1 VPSTAGLARRHS
13 GALAA
18 LMLAA
23 LLGWA
28 VLAWAALD
36 MSNPLAQMM
45 MPMSAMWSATNALAV
60 WAMWAV
66 MMAAMMLP
74 TATPMVLVF
83 ASLARKQPS
92 GMAGAWTTTVRLWA
106 FVGAYLLIWI
116 AFSAVAA
123 AGQWTLQAAGLLSPM
138 MLASLNPYLT
148 AALLALAGLFQFT
161 RLKTVC
167 LTNCRSPLGFLM
179 TEWRDGWHGAFVMG
193 VRHGLFCVGCCW
205 AMMVLLF
212 AFGIMNLPWVALLA
226 ALVAVEKLAP
236 RGDAVARLL
245 GAAMLAAGGG
255 RVLME
260 VAT

>member
-1 VPSTAGLARRHS
+1 
-13 GALAA
+13 
-18 LMLAA
+18 
-23 LLGWA
+23 
-28 VLAWAALD
+28 
-36 MSNPLAQMM
+36 
-45 MPMSAMWSATNALAV
+45 
-60 WAMWAV
+60 
-66 MMAAMMLP
+66 
-74 TATPMVLVF
+74 
-83 ASLARKQPS
+83 
-92 GMAGAWTTTVRLWA
+92 
-106 FVGAYLLIWI
+106 
-116 AFSAVAA
+116 
-123 AGQWTLQAAGLLSPM
+123 
-138 MLASLNPYLT
+138 
-148 AALLALAGLFQFT
+148 
-161 RLKTVC
+161 
-167 LTNCRSPLGFLM
+167 LM